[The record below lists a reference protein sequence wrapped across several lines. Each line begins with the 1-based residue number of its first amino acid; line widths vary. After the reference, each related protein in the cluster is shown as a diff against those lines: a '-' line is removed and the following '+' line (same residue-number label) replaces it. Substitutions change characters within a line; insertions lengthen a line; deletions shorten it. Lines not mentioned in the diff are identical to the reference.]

1 MKILITGG
9 GGYIGSYIINNLPKK
24 YDIICLDH
32 GKKYSQFD
40 ESVKNNVTLIKGDV
54 TDSKLLEKIMS
65 KGIDTIIH
73 CAGTVGN
80 SVCMEDP
87 MSAISSHIHGTQ
99 LLIEKSIKF
108 KVKRFI
114 YMSTLAVYSTFTK
127 RKIPF
132 TENTELKPDDF
143 YGTLKMI
150 AEKHIQKNQ
159 PNYVILRLANVY
171 GKARKAQN
179 KTKLG
184 VVENFIDAIL
194 EKTNITIY
202 GTGKQKM
209 ELVHIKDVYNCVL
222 TILQNSNIKGEI
234 FNVGSGK
241 LVSIEELATAI
252 SKSSK
257 KFYRYEP
264 EIKKI
269 SNRNDKVWPDRFM
282 SICRIKKKIGW
293 KPKIS
298 LTNGIELM
306 LENGKKVR

>member
-9 GGYIGSYIINNLPKK
+9 GGYIGSYIINNLPEK

-32 GKKYSQFD
+32 GKKYSQFN
-40 ESVKNNVTLIKGDV
+40 KPAKKNVTFIKGDI

-80 SVCMEDP
+80 SLCMEDP
-87 MSAISSHIHGTQ
+87 MNAISSHIHGTQ

-114 YMSTLAVYSTFTK
+114 YMSTLAVYSTFAK
-127 RKIPF
+127 RKTPF

-150 AEKHIQKNQ
+150 AEEYIQKNQ

-171 GKARKAQN
+171 GKARKTQN

-184 VVENFIDAIL
+184 AVENFIYAIL

-202 GTGKQKM
+202 GTGKQKI

-222 TILQNSNIKGEI
+222 TILKNSKMKSDV

-241 LVSIEELATAI
+241 LVSIEELATTI
-252 SKSSK
+252 SKSGK
-257 KFYRYEP
+257 KFYGYEP
-264 EIKKI
+264 KIKKI
-269 SNRNDKVWPDRFM
+269 SNRNDKIWPDRFM
-282 SICRIKKKIGW
+282 SIYKIKKKIGW
-293 KPKIS
+293 KPEIS

-306 LENGKKVR
+306 LKNGRISR

>member
-32 GKKYSQFD
+32 GKKYSQFNK
-40 ESVKNNVTLIKGDV
+40 SVKNNVTFIKGDV
-54 TDSKLLEKIMS
+54 TDSNLLEKIMN

-73 CAGTVGN
+73 CAGGAGN
-80 SVCMEDP
+80 PVCMEDP
-87 MSAISSHIHGTQ
+87 MNALSSHIHGTQ
-99 LLIEKSIKF
+99 LLIQKSIKF

-114 YMSTLAVYSTFTK
+114 YMSTIAVYSTFRK

-132 TENTELKPDDF
+132 TEKTELKPDDF

-150 AEKHIQKNQ
+150 AEKYIKENQ
-159 PNYVILRLANVY
+159 PNHVILRLANVY
-171 GKARKAQN
+171 GFNQN
-179 KTKLG
+179 FNQQG
-184 VVENFIDAIL
+184 GAIMNFIHAVL

-209 ELVHIKDVYNCVL
+209 ELVHIKDVYNCIL
-222 TILQNSNIKGEI
+222 TILKNSKIKGEI

-241 LVSIEELATAI
+241 LVSIEELATII
-252 SKSSK
+252 SNSGK

-264 EIKKI
+264 KVKKI
-269 SNRNDKVWPDRFM
+269 SGRKDKVWPDRFM
-282 SICRIKKKIGW
+282 SINKIKKITGW
-293 KPKIS
+293 KPKVS
-298 LTNGIELM
+298 LKQGIDKLI
-306 LENGKKVR
+306 ENEVGK